1 MSTLE
6 LKELSHPAGEVLKMA
21 AGKTLDLETQGT
33 VLLPPI
39 PTSKMP
45 TGSVLQVVSYN
56 RTNTENGGF
65 LLTTTGTSM
74 SPTSALALSITP
86 TNTTSKIYVQ
96 ITVGYYFTHGG
107 ALTIYRDSTNLGG
120 ASNGFAQ
127 LYGAVNSWIPAT
139 LQHLDSPNTTSAV
152 TYKVGG
158 RVTSGTLIIGADGD
172 QVNTITLMEVAA

>member
-1 MSTLE
+1 MSTLT
-6 LKELSHPAGEVLKMA
+6 LKELSAPAGEVIKIA
-21 AGKTLDLETQGT
+21 AGKTLDLKSQGSVT
-33 VLLPPI
+33 
-39 PTSKMP
+39 MP

-86 TNTTSKIYVQ
+86 TSTTSKIYVQ
-96 ITVGYYFTHGG
+96 ITAGVYITNGG

-120 ASNGFAQ
+120 ASYGFAQ
-127 LYGAVNSWIPAT
+127 LHGATGSWRPAT

-158 RVTSGTLIIGADGD
+158 RVTSGTLYIGGDGD
-172 QVNTITLMEVAA
+172 QVNTITLMEIQG